1 MRMPLMDLKVDFA
14 FKELFG
20 RSGNEPILIAFLNAA
35 LKRSSGEQITSIEL
49 QNPELGPR
57 YMEDKKS
64 ILDIHARTADGTRI
78 NIEIQLDNRYDMEKR
93 TLYYWSCLF
102 SDQMQ
107 KGMSYSELAQTI
119 TINILNFRYVKASN
133 QYHST
138 FHLYE
143 DTERFPLTDALEIH
157 FMEIPK
163 LMVNWRNRTVN
174 PHEDRLVRWLLLL
187 EADDDEEIRNELEAI
202 GMSDPVM
209 KEAFEKWEDI
219 SRDPHALAEYHSR
232 RMALLDEAA
241 IIREAELRE
250 QKARME
256 EKREVAKRLLL
267 KGFDIDTICEV
278 SGLSKEEVQKLSSG
292 MQ

>member
-49 QNPELGPR
+49 QNPELRPR

-187 EADDDEEIRNELEAI
+187 EADDEEIRNELEAI
-202 GMSDPVM
+202 GMSDPVR